1 MPSPASPIP
10 TRAIMPD
17 ELRDRL
23 VTQAMKRDRLSKDAA
38 QRVVNGLHP
47 NELVRLE
54 MEASEQR
61 APSFSADYDPYA
73 R

>member
-17 ELRDRL
+17 DLKERL
-23 VTQAMKRDRLSKDAA
+23 VAQTMRRDRLSKDAA
-38 QRVVNGLHP
+38 LRVVNGLHP

-54 MEASEQR
+54 METREHERPA
-61 APSFSADYDPYA
+61 FTADYDPFA